1 MSKAT
6 SWLGPLASADIGS
19 LIVKGVAIL
28 LIIGTLYVLL
38 GDRGGTAA
46 PVTPDDVA
54 ANLEPIGSI
63 AVVPPPNSAE
73 PEPATEPEPAATAA
87 KPEPATEP
95 EPAATAAKPEPAT
108 EPEPAATDAEPE
120 PAIEPKLVADP
131 NSGDAQPVA
140 SEDTSD
146 ANTMAPEQ
154 AADSNRDQIAAP
166 VSSPDPTSTNAEIE
180 PVTAGQAKPS
190 TMPAAE
196 ASGPTAAAQQQ
207 QPSSLPPSKLS
218 SPSNTYSVPIAPR
231 SLAPSRPIPTWGPQF
246 SPMPPTR

>member
-1 MSKAT
+1 LSKAT

-73 PEPATEPEPAATAA
+73 
-87 KPEPATEP
+87 PEPATEP

>member
-1 MSKAT
+1 LSKAT

-95 EPAATAAKPEPAT
+95 EPAAT
-108 EPEPAATDAEPE
+108 DAEPE
-120 PAIEPKLVADP
+120 PAIEPKPVADP

>member
-73 PEPATEPEPAATAA
+73 
-87 KPEPATEP
+87 PEPATEP